1 MFFLHAEPVNPNATH
16 MASKVPKTALIKFTA
31 SWCGP
36 CKAIAPFVDQ
46 LVDKYRIPFVVVDVD
61 DDEETMRAFKV
72 SAMPTLVFVK
82 DGVELAELRVV
93 GANRAAIEASA
104 ETFATAL
111 ADTNQ
116 IDLPL
121 DEAANVK
128 KNGIGRP

>member
-1 MFFLHAEPVNPNATH
+1 